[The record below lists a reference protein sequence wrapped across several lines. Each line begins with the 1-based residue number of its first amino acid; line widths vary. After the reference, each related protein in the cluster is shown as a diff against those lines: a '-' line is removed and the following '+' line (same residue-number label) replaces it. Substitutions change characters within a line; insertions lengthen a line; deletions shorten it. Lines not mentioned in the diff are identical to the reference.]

1 MKNNTKIAIALLGL
15 ISLSGSLQAQ
25 TVNLINNMQSFYM
38 GDGTTLLGPN
48 TEFFIGT
55 FDGKTT
61 SQIASLI
68 TVGNNNTQNYNN
80 IFNNFSILGSYRTQE
95 SEFGISFGP
104 EAGET
109 ETGSVIG
116 FNGTQPASF
125 FNNKAMQVVVL
136 SPLDGQYRSGNLMQI
151 GIYQAYDF
159 AAAAGA
165 GAAVNFITDDMS
177 DVNSFAFAT
186 SDLVAGDPAAIG
198 ATAIVGTGGP
208 ATTSSFSLST
218 FAVPEPSSASLLMLG
233 ATAWVALRRLRKNV

>member
-1 MKNNTKIAIALLGL
+1 
-15 ISLSGSLQAQ
+15 
-25 TVNLINNMQSFYM
+25 MQSFYM
-38 GDGTTLLGPN
+38 GNGSTLLGPN
-48 TEFFIGT
+48 TEFYIGT
-55 FDGKTT
+55 FNGQTT
-61 SQIASLI
+61 SQIKGLI
-68 TVGNNNTQNYNN
+68 GSDNTTNYNN
-80 IFNNFSILGSYRTQE
+80 IFNNFSILGSYRTQV

-151 GIYQAYDF
+151 GIYEAYDF
-159 AAAAGA
+159 GA
-165 GAAVNFITDDMS
+165 VAAVNFITDDMS

-186 SDLVAGDPAAIG
+186 SDLVAGDPAQIG
-198 ATAIVGTGGP
+198 ANAIVGTGGP
-208 ATTSSFSLST
+208 AGTSSFSLST

>member
-1 MKNNTKIAIALLGL
+1 MNNNIKIAIALLGL
-15 ISLSGSLQAQ
+15 ISLSGSLKAQ
-25 TVNLINNMQSFYM
+25 TVNLINNNQSFYM

-80 IFNNFSILGSYRTQE
+80 IFNNFSILGSYRTQV
-95 SEFGISFGP
+95 SEFGVVFGP
-104 EAGET
+104 ISGET
-109 ETGSVIG
+109 EMGPVYG

-136 SPLDGQYRSGNLMQI
+136 SPLDGQYRSGNLMEI
-151 GIYQAYDF
+151 GIYEAYDF
-159 AAAAGA
+159 GAA
-165 GAAVNFITDDMS
+165 AAVNFLTAEDS
-177 DVNSFAFAT
+177 DVNSFSFAT
-186 SDLVAGDPAAIG
+186 YNFVESDPAKIG
-198 ATAIVGTGGP
+198 ANAIVGTGGP
-208 ATTSSFSLST
+208 AGTTSFSLST

>member
-1 MKNNTKIAIALLGL
+1 MKNNIKIAVALLG
-15 ISLSGSLQAQ
+15 IVSLSGSLQAQ

-38 GDGTTLLGPN
+38 GNGSTLLGPN
-48 TEFFIGT
+48 TEFYIGT
-55 FDGKTT
+55 FNGQTT
-61 SQIASLI
+61 SQIKGLI
-68 TVGNNNTQNYNN
+68 GSDNTTNYNN
-80 IFNNFSILGSYRTQE
+80 IFNNFSILGSYRTQV

-151 GIYQAYDF
+151 GIYEAYDF
-159 AAAAGA
+159 GA
-165 GAAVNFITDDMS
+165 VAAVNFITSDIS

-186 SDLVAGDPAAIG
+186 SDLVAGDPAQIG
-198 ATAIVGTGGP
+198 ANAIVGTGGP
-208 ATTSSFSLST
+208 AGTSSFSLST